1 MKPNLRFRK
10 TLAWMLIATMA
21 NPFAAISPA
30 FARDTDIFLATTT
43 GNITA
48 EPNVLIVLD
57 TSDSMN
63 IPEPWREYPGA
74 YDSHV
79 EYLRNDINVIS
90 NAAVAAENAGA
101 ISTAA
106 APASPF
112 SIWGTWAG
120 ADLAARQAL
129 WTAARNHANATE
141 PGDPGPRNVW
151 RNYNDASWL
160 YWVPAQSPA
169 TASLSDIRLNAH
181 SFNRFRASQHLLGG
195 SRGGI
200 NFSVD
205 PKVAGV
211 SSTDYSNFNACSTSV
226 AALTPST
233 VFRPTSA
240 AKNAGYFANQQ
251 WARYERFLGL
261 VTVNNGSYPG
271 DSTITS
277 GYARGYLDSSIAPP
291 NVPARDNGQAPG
303 SGSPGSLGL
312 PIRVVDTSG
321 VTFSHAGWTD
331 LKADLGGLD
340 FLRAV
345 EQVSVYP
352 TSVLTWLRANIYNY
366 PLIGTEIFSAL
377 KGNRDAS
384 TAPAFGLMTGA
395 GAYYQ
400 STPSA
405 FCNAATGPASG
416 NCINVPSTC
425 TSATATQTRSCVF
438 SAAGMTSENDASGA
452 LRFQGGS
459 CTNGV
464 LGVCND
470 PGSIGCNPVPNCG
483 FTTQNTFETARSYS
497 CGWVD
502 RQAVAVNTCQW
513 SGRTGDFVEGQ
524 GWYHYGGTCSE
535 NGSTAS
541 CVAGGVTATV
551 NGEVRANVTG
561 PRPNPFVASH
571 ASEGCTNHST
581 RPAGTYYHGGTCQ
594 GFRATVP
601 LAAGVGDNRTYSGPA
616 TANCT
621 VAATAVAAIRGDN
634 YTNVVHNSLGGCNAA
649 ASVNQT
655 CGGRYRLAC
664 PTVNNATACPN
675 QTSWKFGCAAGS
687 VAANRFYRVYNRAAG
702 DLNLV
707 HDCKADEPAANPGG
721 GSYMHA
727 QRRNFLTSHNTA
739 ANDSTVASYTPSPAN
754 AIAADT
760 TRNIDVYS
768 VNYLNWKFGPKGPNG
783 HPIGRK
789 TRLQVAK
796 GALTDLVSSTNGVRF
811 GLMVFNRTST
821 VGVADGANVS
831 YAIRRMGSDL
841 SDPDSSF
848 RNQLNA
854 AILSTTASSRTPLTE
869 SLYEAYLYFSG
880 RAPQWGTSTVAASGG
895 GQVSTGRDGTAVCTA
910 VGAGCPAIGVY
921 RSPMLNNPT
930 TAAPA
935 SCQKN
940 FVVMITD
947 GGPEDDTQADAI
959 STNRGVTRLSW
970 NDLSAGVIAARTD
983 LDTVNPDTTT
993 GQFEQTPGV
1002 PFGPKDLASNR
1013 FVWLDELSYFMSRA
1027 DISPGAINFS
1037 GDTSTDAIEGRQ
1049 SLTTYTIGFAG
1060 ANSPVLQNAAQ
1071 RSGGQFYIA
1080 EDSAA
1085 LAAAL
1090 LAAIASIQQ
1099 WNPTIASPTIPLSE
1113 LTGAQNSTDL
1123 YLSFFRPSTTQ
1134 AWSGTVKKFM
1144 LADGEYSP
1152 GICGDGFTGLCII
1165 GQNVVSGGNGASS
1178 QNIEQIVVDPQT
1190 GIQTVQVNPT
1200 ASSFWGPSNLA
1211 DAGIP
1216 DSGGTGYQLL
1226 NTSGYNPSTRKVYTW
1241 LPASTTADL
1250 THPSNAVGEG
1260 NNALSKLLLG
1270 DASMSDAQRAILLNW
1285 SLGGNTGN
1293 AACSDADPATAC
1305 TTWRAWAHGDVQHS
1319 RPAVATYD
1327 PGASPPSRY
1336 LFYTSTAGYLH
1347 AVDSN
1352 TGKEKWTFLI
1362 EEAFP
1367 QLSAL
1372 MTNAAGQ
1379 QIYVADGSPVVR
1391 FNDVNRNGVVDGS
1404 DSVWLFFG
1412 LRRGGRA
1419 YYALDIT
1426 NPVAP
1431 RFMWK
1436 ITPTQICTASGCAAS
1451 KAYAELGESW
1461 STPTVGRV
1469 RALADPVL
1477 VFGGGYDPNQDNRP
1491 TTAADSMGRA
1501 VFVTNARTGA
1511 REAAFT
1517 SATGGS
1523 MTFSMPSD
1531 PTAIDTDLDGNGYLD
1546 RIYIGDM
1553 GGRLWRFDIGS
1564 ADKALWAGRLMANLS
1579 ESSPTDRR
1587 IFFPPA
1593 AVKQFRNGVRYDA
1606 VIVGTGNREN
1616 PLKATT
1622 SDVIAMIKDTDPGL
1636 FATSTSVATTSNLLN
1651 LGSASDGTTDAAL
1664 IDGAVNGWF
1673 RTLDTG
1679 EKVVNAPTV
1688 FFGRIRF
1695 GTYTPIAQTN
1705 ACVPPGQGRSNE
1717 LDLLGAYT
1725 LTVNSVLSRFD
1736 PGAVSRSYGSSGQLI
1751 VLPGVA
1757 GGGRRVFFVAAADAR
1772 LIGNQQAEL
1781 GAGTRVY
1788 WYTNTQN

>member
-79 EYLRNDINVIS
+79 EYLRNDINVIR
-90 NAAVAAENAGA
+90 NTEVAAENANA

-112 SIWGTWAG
+112 SPWGTWAG

-129 WTAARNHANATE
+129 WNAARDHANATE
-141 PGDPGPRNVW
+141 PGDPGPRNQW

-160 YWVPAQSPA
+160 YWVPAQSPE
-169 TASLSDIRLNAH
+169 TASLSDIRLNSL
-181 SFNRFRASQHLLGG
+181 SFNRFRASQSVLGG

-200 NFSVD
+200 NF
-205 PKVAGV
+205 GG
-211 SSTDYSNFNACSTSV
+211 SSGDFSSGNACSTSV

-240 AKNAGYFANQQ
+240 AKNAGFFANQR
-251 WARYERFLGL
+251 WMRWEPYLGL
-261 VTVNNGSYPG
+261 TAVNNAAYPG
-271 DSTITS
+271 SSATITFPS
-277 GYARGYLDSSIAPP
+277 TTTPIYTRGYLDSSIAPP
-291 NVPARDNGQAPG
+291 GTPSRDDLRTNTLASTPFGNIGQ
-303 SGSPGSLGL
+303 
-312 PIRVVDTSG
+312 PIRVDDPG
-321 VTFSHAGWTD
+321 SHAGWTD
-331 LKADLGGLD
+331 LKADLGGFVFRTVVASLSN
-340 FLRAV
+340 A
-345 EQVSVYP
+345 Q
-352 TSVLTWLRANIYNY
+352 LTFMRTTVYNY
-366 PLIGTEIFSAL
+366 PLIGLEVFSAY

-384 TAPAFGLMTGA
+384 PAPAFGRETGTP
-395 GAYYQ
+395 AYFNR
-400 STPSA
+400 T
-405 FCNAATGPASG
+405 AAACDPITGPASPT
-416 NCINVPSTC
+416 CINMGCPQG
-425 TSATATQTRSCVF
+425 TATQSRTCVF
-438 SAAGMTSENDASGA
+438 NNKGGLSEIDATGVARWRGA
-452 LRFQGGS
+452 T
-459 CTNGV
+459 CTNGT
-464 LGVCND
+464 LSACNNPD
-470 PGSIGCNPVPNCG
+470 GIAGGCDPVPECA
-483 FTTQNTFETARSYS
+483 FTATNNIFYS
-497 CGWVD
+497 EGTVCGWTGRLSVP
-502 RQAVAVNTCQW
+502 VATCTW
-513 SGRTGDFVEGQ
+513 SGRTAVFDEGI
-524 GWYHYGGTCSE
+524 GWYNHGGTCSE

-541 CVAGGVTATV
+541 CTAGGVTQTI
-551 NGEVRANVTG
+551 NGVTRSNVTFG
-561 PRPNPFVASH
+561 PSTA
-571 ASEGCTNHST
+571 AGCSNAAGFS
-581 RPAGTYYHGGTCQ
+581 PGTYFHGGTCT
-594 GFRATVP
+594 GKRYIVPATV
-601 LAAGVGDNRTYSGPA
+601 GTGDNRKEIASGTSLCTSTATSQTIRGITYSDVFPGSA
-616 TANCT
+616 T
-621 VAATAVAAIRGDN
+621 I
-634 YTNVVHNSLGGCNAA
+634 GC
-649 ASVNQT
+649 VPVTLPVDQT
-655 CGGRYRLAC
+655 CGTRYGLPC
-664 PTVNNATACPN
+664 PVNNTNSSPSTCPATLTSTRTACIDGGP
-675 QTSWKFGCAAGS
+675 SAD
-687 VAANRFYRVYNRAAG
+687 RFYPVYNRVASTE
-702 DLNLV
+702 NLV
-707 HDCKADEPAANPGG
+707 HDCKADEPGTGFMRAANRTFGT
-721 GSYMHA
+721 A
-727 QRRNFLTSHNTA
+727 WNATSDATSANA
-739 ANDSTVASYTPSPAN
+739 AYTPNAVD
-754 AIAADT
+754 AIAADA

-796 GALTDLVSSTNGVRF
+796 GALTDLVSSTDGVRF

-841 SDPDSSF
+841 SDPDSSN

-895 GQVSTGRDGTAVCTA
+895 GQVSTGRDTTAVCTA

-993 GQFEQTPGV
+993 GQFEQTPDV
-1002 PFGPKDLASNR
+1002 PFGPEDPASNT

-1037 GDTSTDAIEGRQ
+1037 GETTTDAVEGRQ

-1144 LADGEYSP
+1144 LADGETSP

-1178 QNIEQIVVDPQT
+1178 QNIEQIIVDPQT
-1190 GIQTVQVNPT
+1190 GTQTVQVNPT

-1250 THPSNAVGEG
+1250 THTSNAVGEG

-1270 DASMSDAQRAILLNW
+1270 NASMSDAQRAILLNW

-1293 AACSDADPATAC
+1293 AACSDANPATAC

-1372 MTNAAGQ
+1372 MTNAAGP
-1379 QIYVADGSPVVR
+1379 QIYVADGSPVVQ

-1511 REAAFT
+1511 LEASFT
-1517 SATGGS
+1517 SANSLVTGGS

-1553 GGRLWRFDIGS
+1553 GGQLWRFDIGS
-1564 ADKALWAGRLMANLS
+1564 ADKSVWAGRLMANLS
-1579 ESSPTDRR
+1579 ESLPTDRR

-1673 RTLDTG
+1673 RTLETG

-1725 LTVNSVLSRFD
+1725 LTVNNVLSRFD

-1772 LIGNQQAEL
+1772 LIGSQQAVL